1 MIMIIDLLSIKNSLS
16 WQIVLGLIVIAFGL
30 GFMVR
35 SAIILRQRKRILRL
49 EDEMLA
55 NHSRILTLEKIVSEV
70 RKETNGVHQKY
81 DFASPE
87 ILKKGKAV

>member
-1 MIMIIDLLSIKNSLS
+1 MIMIIDLLSIKNALS
-16 WQIVLGLIVIAFGL
+16 WQIVLGLIVISFGL

-35 SAIILRQRKRILRL
+35 SAIIFRQRKRILRL

-55 NHSRILTLEKIVSEV
+55 NHSRILTLEKKVSEV
-70 RKETNGVHQKY
+70 RKESNGVHKDY